1 MRGSCRWSP
10 GLLPPAPSPVLQRS
24 LSGQGWGDGQLALA
38 QRLLLP
44 QPRPCIQNAHITHLT
59 DGVRM
64 LLDVK
69 KRKPGQ
75 GLWPGTE
82 VGKDF
87 GGRGSTG
94 GWGLGLRLFSRL
106 AVGSRGCAGRSMAR
120 EVEAFPWPDPNP
132 GPPSVSGAGTT
143 AWGWWLVLPPAA
155 GGLVLATTERQQG
168 LPEVPRGVALNG
180 LVEGL
185 VVFLDE
191 FLPDVE

>member
-10 GLLPPAPSPVLQRS
+10 GLLPPAPSPVLQRG

-59 DGVRM
+59 DGVCM

-106 AVGSRGCAGRSMAR
+106 AVGSRGYAGRSMAR
-120 EVEAFPWPDPNP
+120 GGGSLSLARPQP
-132 GPPSVSGAGTT
+132 GPSLSL
-143 AWGWWLVLPPAA
+143 WSWN
-155 GGLVLATTERQQG
+155 
-168 LPEVPRGVALNG
+168 NG
-180 LVEGL
+180 LG
-185 VVFLDE
+185 VVAGAAARSWWPSPRHHRETARPSGSPPRCRPQWLGGGTCRISR
-191 FLPDVE
+191 